1 MTAKTARIPSPMLNN
16 PAPEIK
22 LAPERDAVM
31 ATAPRRK
38 SFPPIMTEAAPKA
51 KIHRSPAMITRTQ
64 ASAAAI
70 TAMSKEP
77 PRGAAQIA
85 RKVSSIIFHTGV
97 PPSFIFSLIRISRIT

>member
-38 SFPPIMTEAAPKA
+38 SFPPIITEAAPKA
-51 KIHRSPAMITRTQ
+51 KYIEDRQGLQEDWQVQQQSQ
-64 ASAAAI
+64 
-70 TAMSKEP
+70 
-77 PRGAAQIA
+77 
-85 RKVSSIIFHTGV
+85 
-97 PPSFIFSLIRISRIT
+97 

>member
-38 SFPPIMTEAAPKA
+38 SFPPIITEAAPKA
-51 KIHRSPAMITRTQ
+51 KIHRSIIGNPSPKRANLRNH
-64 ASAAAI
+64 
-70 TAMSKEP
+70 
-77 PRGAAQIA
+77 
-85 RKVSSIIFHTGV
+85 VSFFIFHLKNFFYEG
-97 PPSFIFSLIRISRIT
+97 

>member
-38 SFPPIMTEAAPKA
+38 SFPPIITEAAPKA

-64 ASAAAI
+64 VSATAI
-70 TAMSKEP
+70 TAMSREP

-97 PPSFIFSLIRISRIT
+97 PGSFFFSLIRLSRIS